1 MGIVLSA
8 SEKKMKNSHFTRRIV
23 VMIIGIFIMSFG
35 LILFKL
41 SLMGNGPSTSM
52 VIAIADKIGV
62 DFGAV
67 MVVANCLFFAA
78 EWMWGKKLIGVGT
91 FVNWLLVGPLASLYE
106 RGIRSV
112 WNVPESFMPRLF
124 LMAGGIL
131 VLSLAGAL
139 YQTSDVGISPYDS
152 LSIIISR
159 KSGRQYF
166 WCRILTDGI
175 SVLIAYLL
183 GGIVGIGTLVCAFGL
198 GPFVQ
203 FFSHHIARPLIYVRS
218 SAYKQ

>member
-1 MGIVLSA
+1 MTA
-8 SEKKMKNSHFTRRIV
+8 
-23 VMIIGIFIMSFG
+23 GIFILSFG

-52 VIAIADKIGV
+52 VIAIADRIGV
-62 DFGAV
+62 DFGIV
-67 MVVANCLFFAA
+67 MVVTNCLFFAA
-78 EWMWGKKLIGVGT
+78 EWIWGRKLIGVGT

-112 WNVPESFMPRLF
+112 MNVPEGFLPRLF
-124 LMAGGIL
+124 LMAVGIL

-139 YQTSDVGISPYDS
+139 YQTSNVGISPYDS
-152 LSIIISR
+152 LSIILSR

-166 WCRILTDGI
+166 WCRMLTDGI

-203 FFSHHIARPLIYVRS
+203 FFSNYIAKPLIYV
-218 SAYKQ
+218 Q